1 MNADAQT
8 QDIRVL
14 DNPERSRFE
23 ILLAGSVA
31 GFASYRRNGDAI
43 VFRHTEVDP
52 RFEGHGLGS
61 RLAAAALDNARQR
74 NLAVVPNCPFIAAYI
89 DEHPQYADL
98 VQGGRTQPRGNH

>member
-1 MNADAQT
+1 MSADAQA

-31 GFASYRRNGDAI
+31 GFASYRLRDGAI

-89 DEHPQYADL
+89 AEHPKYADL
-98 VQGGRTQPRGNH
+98 VQGGHTQPRGNH